1 MMPIRSK
8 TNLYAGI
15 NPHLNSALQQKGGD
29 WRSFHSYHII
39 HIAEYLNQHLPDA
52 YVAKPEKSLQI
63 GTYDGESLPIR
74 ASSPQA
80 DILISREESPITG
93 QTPDTMQTD
102 TPVLTL
108 PMSLYVDSDE
118 EFDSLVIYHERSG
131 EAVTRLELL
140 SPANMPKGSHY
151 GEYLRKRYQTLKSGV
166 RLVEIDYLHKNDPI
180 TDQIPNY
187 QQGDVNANPYH
198 IIVSDP
204 RPTFEDGKTDV
215 YSFGVLDKLPTIDI
229 PLDGD
234 DIVIVVFSTIYNKT
248 YTERPFWRTVDY
260 SEEPLH
266 MENFNAD
273 DQQAIRDMMSKIQP
287 TTP

>member
-1 MMPIRSK
+1 MPIRSK

-39 HIAEYLNQHLPDA
+39 HIAEYLNRHLPDA

-74 ASSPQA
+74 AASPQA
-80 DILISREESPITG
+80 DILITREESPIAG
-93 QTPDTMQTD
+93 QTGDMMQTD

-108 PMSLYVDSDE
+108 PMSLYVDTVDE
-118 EFDSLVIYHERSG
+118 LDSLVIYHERSG
-131 EAVTRLELL
+131 KAVTRLELL

-166 RLVEIDYLHKNDPI
+166 RLIEIDYLHNSDPI
-180 TDQIPNY
+180 SEQIPNY
-187 QQGDVNANPYH
+187 QYSAVNANPYH
-198 IIVSDP
+198 VIVSDP
-204 RPTFEDGKTDV
+204 RPTFESGKTDV
-215 YSFGVLDKLPTIDI
+215 YGFGVLDKLPTIDI

-234 DIVIVVFSTIYNKT
+234 DIVIVIFSTIYNTT
-248 YTERPFWRTVDY
+248 YAERPFWRTVDY
-260 SEEPLH
+260 EQDPLH
-266 MENFNAD
+266 VDSFTPD
-273 DQQAIRDMMSKIQP
+273 DQQAIRATMARIAESQP
-287 TTP
+287 